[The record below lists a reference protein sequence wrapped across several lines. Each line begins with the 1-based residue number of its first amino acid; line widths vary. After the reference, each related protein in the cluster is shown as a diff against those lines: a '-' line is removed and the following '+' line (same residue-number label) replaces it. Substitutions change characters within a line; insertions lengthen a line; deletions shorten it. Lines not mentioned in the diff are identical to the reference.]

1 MLSDGLAVL
10 VSFAALALISTAIVL
25 GILAASRSARK
36 KKKQRYTGVTTGTV
50 VNVERKGLDYPW
62 VICASYRV
70 DNISYKI
77 KETAKLKTSSLK
89 VGSVPIGQRKTFVLG
104 PLKAGDPILV
114 HYDEKNPQ
122 KAILYENDGVVTG

>member
-1 MLSDGLAVL
+1 MSVIP
-10 VSFAALALISTAIVL
+10 VSYTHL
-25 GILAASRSARK
+25 RK